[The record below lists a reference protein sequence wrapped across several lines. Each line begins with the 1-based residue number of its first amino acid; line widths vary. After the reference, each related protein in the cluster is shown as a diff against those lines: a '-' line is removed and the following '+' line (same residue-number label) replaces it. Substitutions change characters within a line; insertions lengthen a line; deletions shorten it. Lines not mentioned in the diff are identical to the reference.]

1 MEGLKI
7 GEFLRERRGGG
18 LSREGRRRSGIYR
31 ERGKEKGRV
40 MIEGREKDRGTGR
53 STCKVQLLNKER
65 EICYN
70 NIFLVLFCVLI
81 CCKLKYLR

>member
-1 MEGLKI
+1 LG
-7 GEFLRERRGGG
+7 GERR
-18 LSREGRRRSGIYR
+18 RRRGIYR

-70 NIFLVLFCVLI
+70 NIFFKFCFLYLFVVTACLSW
-81 CCKLKYLR
+81 

>member
-1 MEGLKI
+1 M

-18 LSREGRRRSGIYR
+18 LGGERRRRRGIYR

-40 MIEGREKDRGTGR
+40 MIEGREKERGTGR

-65 EICYN
+65 D
-70 NIFLVLFCVLI
+70 LL
-81 CCKLKYLR
+81 

>member
-1 MEGLKI
+1 
-7 GEFLRERRGGG
+7 
-18 LSREGRRRSGIYR
+18 
-31 ERGKEKGRV
+31 

-70 NIFLVLFCVLI
+70 NIFFKFCFLYLFVVTACLSW
-81 CCKLKYLR
+81 